1 MIYKQKCI
9 SDYGILRSFA
19 DGAVFKLVCL
29 NNYRQSGF
37 EDDER
42 KHTDKGKANDE
53 KLSNN
58 LSRSR
63 SRVFELAMCNQWR
76 LFVTLT
82 LDPNKYDRTDLQK
95 FVKDFGQFIRDYRK
109 KHGVDVKYLLVPE
122 RHKDGSWHMHGFL
135 LGLPVEHLLEFTTAD
150 HLPYNLL
157 ERLQAGKRVFT
168 WSEYARRFGYAVVEL
183 VENHE
188 ATSKYITKYI
198 TKEAMYTI
206 TTLNAH
212 MFYASKGLQGSEL
225 VCKDVLT
232 SGIDKPDYSN
242 DYASVKWFDDFQTAY
257 SHFEEAHA

>member
-1 MIYKQKCI
+1 MTYKNKCLT
-9 SDYGILRSFA
+9 DYGILRSFA
-19 DGAVFKLVCL
+19 NGATYKLVCL
-29 NNYRQSGF
+29 NNYRQAGF

-42 KHTDKGKANDE
+42 KHTDKGTVNDA

-63 SRVFELAMCNQWR
+63 SRVFELAICNQWN

-95 FVKDFGQFIRDYRK
+95 FVRDYRK
-109 KHGVDVKYLLVPE
+109 RHGIEVKYLLVPE

-150 HLPYNLL
+150 HLPYKLL

-168 WSEYARRFGYAVVEL
+168 WSEYAKRFGYAVIEL

-188 ATSKYITKYI
+188 AASKYITKYI
-198 TKEAMYTI
+198 TKEAMRTI

-212 MFYASKGLQGSEL
+212 MFYASKGLKGSEL
-225 VCKDVLT
+225 VRKDVLVHA
-232 SGIDKPDYSN
+232 IDEPDYSN
-242 DYASVKWFDDFQTAY
+242 DYTSVKWFDDFQTAY
-257 SHFEEAHA
+257 QHFVEVHA